1 MNTFLEEKVLKRY
14 LKKKVTITLAL
25 IVNFFITG
33 GVYAQE
39 EPLVKEDEQFLEEMF
54 YKKSD
59 ERKTQVFFVGDHHH
73 TNGSRGGD
81 KSTLKSS
88 FVKEEKN
95 QEKPG
100 DQLVDNIIKN
110 HDLEIVDSFITD
122 LTLKDVT
129 VDGKL
134 PNISTK
140 ESLDNRNIENIKNE
154 GLVLKKIDQPD
165 AFEITQINNP
175 EPPKIEAITIP
186 EIVIPDM
193 KTYSSVNADE
203 PWFWE
208 ATSQGIYERGH
219 NATISEV
226 IMESG
231 NWNINVA
238 GSSALD
244 GWNGEIT
251 NYTAKY
257 ASPYPGYTIT
267 DRTYKTN
274 GVIGEDNA
282 GIYRVIGSP
291 YSSFEKNTVVSID
304 AKDRVK
310 DSSGEY
316 VLRQFIHYDPH
327 GDEAQKLGEITE
339 LTPEEKNEA
348 QSLYDNY
355 GLYGKNDK
363 AVSMVLSL
371 KGKINLV
378 GNSINIVGL
387 QGHTQRWES
396 VNPYLLNSGN
406 ISVEGNSNVIF
417 AYTEAIEKNEKRDY
431 FISNYGDG
439 EITIKNGEQNFVMLL
454 NKDYLE

>member
-1 MNTFLEEKVLKRY
+1 MYIIKNIWEGKMNTFLEEKVLKRY

-208 ATSQGIYERGH
+208 AISQG
-219 NATISEV
+219 S
-226 IMESG
+226 
-231 NWNINVA
+231 
-238 GSSALD
+238 
-244 GWNGEIT
+244 
-251 NYTAKY
+251 
-257 ASPYPGYTIT
+257 
-267 DRTYKTN
+267 YKKGTMQL
-274 GVIGEDNA
+274 
-282 GIYRVIGSP
+282 
-291 YSSFEKNTVVSID
+291 F
-304 AKDRVK
+304 
-310 DSSGEY
+310 
-316 VLRQFIHYDPH
+316 L
-327 GDEAQKLGEITE
+327 KL
-339 LTPEEKNEA
+339 
-348 QSLYDNY
+348 
-355 GLYGKNDK
+355 
-363 AVSMVLSL
+363 
-371 KGKINLV
+371 
-378 GNSINIVGL
+378 
-387 QGHTQRWES
+387 
-396 VNPYLLNSGN
+396 
-406 ISVEGNSNVIF
+406 
-417 AYTEAIEKNEKRDY
+417 
-431 FISNYGDG
+431 
-439 EITIKNGEQNFVMLL
+439 
-454 NKDYLE
+454 